1 MTDRNYLTAARAELE
16 RLQRA
21 EAAAWNELN
30 RARDAGNRYAI
41 ADATHVARWAA
52 AAAFDAERAHDR
64 AMLELGKHTFHPDA

>member
-1 MTDRNYLTAARAELE
+1 MTDRDYLPAARAELE

-21 EAAAWNELN
+21 EAAAWNALG

-41 ADATHVARWAA
+41 AN
-52 AAAFDAERAHDR
+52 AERAHDR